1 MYCGSVMIPKSCLP
15 GVQVS
20 YDTVFVVSQCP
31 ITGSVSNFSQ
41 FTIAAIFLIWAHTL
55 CKHVTCIHSPGTGKL
70 LKQDHYQ
77 GRDLPQGVEG
87 VEWPIIP
94 RSHPVVQYLCHRLQ
108 HHHVCTTYICV
119 SLKQDHYQG
128 RDLPQGVEGVEWPII
143 PRSHPVV
150 QYLCHRLQHHHVC
163 ACVYYIHMCQYECVH
178 AVCPPPRHSLTE
190 HVHT

>member
-1 MYCGSVMIPKSCLP
+1 MIITTCYNTFTTCVIASVCVCVCVCVCFVYKSVYCGSVMIPKSCLP
-15 GVQVS
+15 CVQVS
-20 YDTVFVVSQCP
+20 YDKYIHCFLLWSHNWVS
-31 ITGSVSNFSQ
+31 VQ

-94 RSHPVVQYLCHRLQ
+94 RSHPVVQY
-108 HHHVCTTYICV
+108 
-119 SLKQDHYQG
+119 
-128 RDLPQGVEGVEWPII
+128 P
-143 PRSHPVV
+143 
-150 QYLCHRLQHHHVC
+150 CHRLQHHHVC
-163 ACVYYIHMCQYECVH
+163 ACVYYIHKCQYECVH
-178 AVCPPPRHSLTE
+178 AVCPAPRHSLTE

>member
-1 MYCGSVMIPKSCLP
+1 MNCGSVMIPKSCLP
-15 GVQVS
+15 GS

-70 LKQDHYQ
+70 LKQDHYH
-77 GRDLPQGVEG
+77 LPQGVEG
-87 VEWPIIP
+87 VE
-94 RSHPVVQYLCHRLQ
+94 C
-108 HHHVCTTYICV
+108 
-119 SLKQDHYQG
+119 
-128 RDLPQGVEGVEWPII
+128 PII

-163 ACVYYIHMCQYECVH
+163 ACVYYIHMCQSQTRPLPGERPPSGSGGSKVAHHTSITPVVQYLCHRLQHHHVCACVYYIHMCQYECVH
-178 AVCPPPRHSLTE
+178 APPRHSLTE

>member
-1 MYCGSVMIPKSCLP
+1 MCVCVCVFCVQECVLWFRDDPKIMSPVCTGLLR
-15 GVQVS
+15 QV
-20 YDTVFVVSQCP
+20 YTLFFVVSQCP

-41 FTIAAIFLIWAHTL
+41 FTIAAIFLIWAYTL

-70 LKQDHYQ
+70 LKQGHYQ

-94 RSHPVVQYLCHRLQ
+94 RSHPVVQYP
-108 HHHVCTTYICV
+108 
-119 SLKQDHYQG
+119 S
-128 RDLPQGVEGVEWPII
+128 
-143 PRSHPVV
+143 
-150 QYLCHRLQHHHVC
+150 HRLQHHHVC

-178 AVCPPPRHSLTE
+178 AVCPAPRHSLTE